1 MILRLQIGLGNDAMQ
16 TGTDVAAALRKIA
29 ARIDDEIDGEDMPVT
44 LSQTILDLNG
54 NRVGQWNVR
63 EHE

>member
-1 MILRLQIGLGNDAMQ
+1 MILRLRIDLGNDAMQ

-63 EHE
+63 EAE